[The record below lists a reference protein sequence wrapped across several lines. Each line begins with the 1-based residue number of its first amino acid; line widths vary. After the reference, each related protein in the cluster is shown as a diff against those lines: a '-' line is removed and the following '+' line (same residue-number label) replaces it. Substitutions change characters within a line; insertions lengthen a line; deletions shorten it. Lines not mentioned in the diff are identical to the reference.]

1 MNFDDNRQ
9 DCQSPFHPD
18 HEDQPIEHNYSEKRD
33 FIRMK
38 LDTPVTIRCEGRE
51 SVALCRDLSA
61 SGLLLEAQSELAP
74 GDHLRVSIPSTHE
87 TLTGLELEARVVRCE
102 RLGPGRQSLGLS
114 IVAIH

>member
-1 MNFDDNRQ
+1 M
-9 DCQSPFHPD
+9 
-18 HEDQPIEHNYSEKRD
+18 QPIEHNYSEKRD

-87 TLTGLELEARVVRCE
+87 LSLDQILDLGRSPARRTGSDGDGDA
-102 RLGPGRQSLGLS
+102 
-114 IVAIH
+114 

>member
-1 MNFDDNRQ
+1 M
-9 DCQSPFHPD
+9 
-18 HEDQPIEHNYSEKRD
+18 QPIEHNYSEKRD

-102 RLGPGRQSLGLS
+102 RLGPGR
-114 IVAIH
+114 H

>member
-1 MNFDDNRQ
+1 M
-9 DCQSPFHPD
+9 
-18 HEDQPIEHNYSEKRD
+18 QPIEHNYSEKRD

-87 TLTGLELEARVVRCE
+87 TLTGLNWKPAWCAANGSAR
-102 RLGPGRQSLGLS
+102 GGIAWG
-114 IVAIH
+114 

>member
-1 MNFDDNRQ
+1 M
-9 DCQSPFHPD
+9 
-18 HEDQPIEHNYSEKRD
+18 QPIEHNYSEKRD

-74 GDHLRVSIPSTHE
+74 GDLRVSIPSTHE
-87 TLTGLELEARVVRCE
+87 TLTGLELARVVRCE
-102 RLGPGRQSLGLS
+102 RSAGSAPGAEHRRDPLETTKGDPR
-114 IVAIH
+114 AAFPGCRTKR

>member
-1 MNFDDNRQ
+1 M
-9 DCQSPFHPD
+9 
-18 HEDQPIEHNYSEKRD
+18 QPIEHNYSEKRD

-74 GDHLRVSIPSTHE
+74 GDRLRVSIPSTHE

-102 RLGPGRQSLGLS
+102 RLGPGRHSLGLS